1 MGRWSHLD
9 SDEDRLPSGMT
20 RIGYDA
26 DTQIYTYRD
35 SDGSHWEGAPG
46 CQYGKL
52 HRVRPAPRLPSVVI
66 PEIDDGDEAPYILHD
81 NDDSDSDFHHSAD
94 DDAYTLN
101 AETEKEKET
110 ENKIAAPNKAVLH
123 TTTTTPHPAITLQ
136 TLPAREDDGD
146 KLSLSG
152 TTIVS
157 VPYSD
162 LPNPQPAAALKRSGT
177 LSRLARFLSSSSSSS
192 SSGTGTKTGSSR
204 PLSRRRATVAC
215 EGARQQQQ
223 QQGRR
228 GKMGRTATATVAAAG
243 GGAGGGQ
250 QQWPGAGGVGRKRAT
265 TFDEILGTQ

>member
-35 SDGSHWEGAPG
+35 SDGSYWEGAPG

-81 NDDSDSDFHHSAD
+81 NDDDSDSDFHHSAD
-94 DDAYTLN
+94 DDAHSLN
-101 AETEKEKET
+101 PETEKEKEP

-123 TTTTTPHPAITLQ
+123 TTTTTAPHPAITLK
-136 TLPAREDDGD
+136 TLPAREDDDGD

-152 TTIVS
+152 TTVVS

-162 LPNPQPAAALKRSGT
+162 LPTSPQPATALKRSGT

-192 SSGTGTKTGSSR
+192 ASGTGTKTGSGR
-204 PLSRRRATVAC
+204 PLSRRRATVAG

-228 GKMGRTATATVAAAG
+228 GKMGRTATVAAAG
-243 GGAGGGQ
+243 GWSGPEEGDD
-250 QQWPGAGGVGRKRAT
+250 V
-265 TFDEILGTQ
+265 